1 MKKGLKAVIIVIVI
15 LGVLGVLGR
24 IAYYRY
30 EDKLDILQRKGAEVL
45 ETATPVAVSKVRK
58 ADISESLVFNG
69 EIVPVTEVNIFST
82 VPGKVKD
89 ILVREGDRVTK
100 GDVLLHIDR
109 SEAGLTYAPTP
120 VESTIDGIV
129 KSVIA
134 EIGAYSTP
142 QAPLLSIVDMDT
154 VNFVVKVPE
163 RYIYKIRRGLAAEI
177 SVVAY
182 PDKRFFGRVSRMSP
196 VVDPLSRT
204 QEVKI
209 EIANPRNT
217 LKPGMFGDVKI
228 VIRRKNDV
236 LVVPL
241 QAVIDRDGSDVIF
254 LVKDDKAVMIEPEID
269 IREGNLISVSKGAEL
284 GDTVIVIGQQNV
296 NTGDEVNITEEI
308 E

>member
-1 MKKGLKAVIIVIVI
+1 MK
-15 LGVLGVLGR
+15 
-24 IAYYRY
+24 
-30 EDKLDILQRKGAEVL
+30 
-45 ETATPVAVSKVRK
+45 K

-69 EIVPVTEVNIFST
+69 EIVPITEVNIFST

-89 ILVREGDRVTK
+89 IRVGEGDRVSR

-129 KSVIA
+129 KSVMT

-142 QAPLLSIVDMDT
+142 QVPLLSIVDMDT
-154 VNFVVKVPE
+154 VHFVVKIPE
-163 RYIYKIRRGLAAEI
+163 RYIYKIRRGLRAEV

-182 PDKRFFGRVSRMSP
+182 PNRIFYGRVSRMSP
-196 VVDPLSRT
+196 VVDPISRT

-209 EIANPRNT
+209 EIANREHT
-217 LKPGMFGDVKI
+217 LKPGMFGDVRI
-228 VIRRKNDV
+228 VIRRKTDV
-236 LVVPL
+236 PVMPL
-241 QAVIDRDGSDVIF
+241 RAVIDRDGRDVIF
-254 LVKDDKAVMIEPEID
+254 LVKDDRAVMVEPELD
-269 IREGNLISVSKGAEL
+269 IREGDRISVTGGVEP

-296 NTGDEVNITEEI
+296 NEGDKVNITEEI

>member
-15 LGVLGVLGR
+15 LGILGVLGR
-24 IAYYRY
+24 IAYFRY
-30 EDKLDILQRKGAEVL
+30 EGKLDILQRKGVEVL

-100 GDVLLHIDR
+100 GEVLLHIDR

-134 EIGAYSTP
+134 EVGAYSTP
-142 QAPLLSIVDMDT
+142 QAPLLQIVDMDT

-163 RYIYKIRRGLAAEI
+163 RYIYKIRRGLEAEI

-182 PDKRFFGRVSRMSP
+182 PDKRFYGRVSRMSP
-196 VVDPLSRT
+196 VIDPLSRT

-241 QAVIDRDGSDVIF
+241 QAVIDRDGRDVIF
-254 LVKDDKAVMIEPEID
+254 LVKDDKAVMIEPELD

>member
-1 MKKGLKAVIIVIVI
+1 MKKGLKTVIIVVAI
-15 LGVLGVLGR
+15 LVVLGVLGR
-24 IAYYRY
+24 IAYFRY
-30 EDKLDILQRKGAEVL
+30 EDKLAILQRKGVE
-45 ETATPVAVSKVRK
+45 EIDTSTPVAVAKVKK

-69 EIVPVTEVNIFST
+69 EIVPITEVNIFST

-89 ILVREGDRVTK
+89 IRVGEGDRVSR

-129 KSVIA
+129 KSVMT

-142 QAPLLSIVDMDT
+142 QVPLLSIVDMDT
-154 VNFVVKVPE
+154 VHFVVKIPE
-163 RYIYKIRRGLAAEI
+163 RYIYKIRRGLRAEV

-182 PDKRFFGRVSRMSP
+182 PNRIFYGRVSRMSP
-196 VVDPLSRT
+196 VVDPISRT

-209 EIANPRNT
+209 EIANREHT
-217 LKPGMFGDVKI
+217 LKPGMFGDVRI
-228 VIRRKNDV
+228 VIRRKTDV
-236 LVVPL
+236 PVMPL
-241 QAVIDRDGSDVIF
+241 RAVIDRDGRDVIF
-254 LVKDDKAVMIEPEID
+254 LVKDDRAVMVEPELD
-269 IREGNLISVSKGAEL
+269 IREGDRISVTGGVEP

-296 NTGDEVNITEEI
+296 NEGDKVNITEEI